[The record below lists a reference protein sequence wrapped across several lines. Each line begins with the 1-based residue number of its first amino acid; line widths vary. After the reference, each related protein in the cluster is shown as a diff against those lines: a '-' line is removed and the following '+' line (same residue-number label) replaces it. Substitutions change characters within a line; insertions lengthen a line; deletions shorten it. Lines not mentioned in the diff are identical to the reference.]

1 MLKLWKCTFWR
12 LVVQIILSVNRGNG
26 GNDGIDL
33 PLKVGSPP
41 TLVEMVEITSE
52 MTHTF
57 LVETVEMVEMV
68 EIVIT
73 TLVWPHPTLVEMV
86 EMV

>member
-1 MLKLWKCTFWR
+1 MWKLWKCTFWR
-12 LVVQIILSVNRGNG
+12 LVVQIILSVNR

-73 TLVWPHPTLVEMV
+73 TLVWPHPVLVEMV
-86 EMV
+86 EMVEMV

>member
-1 MLKLWKCTFWR
+1 M
-12 LVVQIILSVNRGNG
+12 
-26 GNDGIDL
+26 
-33 PLKVGSPP
+33 
-41 TLVEMVEITSE
+41 VEMVEITSE
-52 MTHTF
+52 MPHIS
-57 LVETVEMVEMV
+57 LVETVEMVKMV